1 MKYLIIRNHSGLFCK
16 YGELGTSNVKVG
28 DTVEAGQ
35 LIGHV
40 GSVLNSKMIDKNAPE
55 YIQKLK
61 EKNPSMLHFELVEDT
76 PVVEDNNY
84 IGGNWFGNKGPRKL
98 LDPTEYLSS
107 TES

>member
-1 MKYLIIRNHSGLFCK
+1 
-16 YGELGTSNVKVG
+16 
-28 DTVEAGQ
+28 
-35 LIGHV
+35 
-40 GSVLNSKMIDKNAPE
+40 
-55 YIQKLK
+55 
-61 EKNPSMLHFELVEDT
+61 MLHFELGEDT